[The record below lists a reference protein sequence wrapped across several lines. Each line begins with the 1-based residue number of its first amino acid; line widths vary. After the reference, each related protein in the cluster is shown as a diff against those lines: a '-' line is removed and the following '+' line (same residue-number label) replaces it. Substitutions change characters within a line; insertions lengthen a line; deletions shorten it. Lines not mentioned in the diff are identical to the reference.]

1 LSQSLSHMR
10 NRSARA
16 HTDEKF
22 SSSKDKSLREYG
34 GFYTGMATTFA
45 GALETSRDAIV
56 EAVDGSDPVETFISV
71 NGNRGTDAPG
81 GSTNRIKS
89 DEHDLT
95 GVDRVFIA
103 VTKEQFEA
111 LAERVGA
118 DVNIE

>member
-1 LSQSLSHMR
+1 MR

-81 GSTNRIKS
+81 GSTNRIN
-89 DEHDLT
+89 DLT